1 MVERDRIR
9 EDIGMKR
16 EFSYRNLLRMAA
28 AYCAAYMGAAFISGQ
43 ETLQFYTAFGWWG
56 IVGMVL
62 VLSVLSYE
70 GLCLHT
76 TIYEHHL
83 SDPYQALDIL
93 CGPRVGKIFTAVA
106 LVLLVANLIS
116 MSAGS
121 GAVMVENYGLPNLLG
136 RCIVMGGAVLVV
148 WLGLDRIVEI
158 LGFVGPVT
166 IALLLF
172 VSIVSLAGALHP
184 LPEGMAMA
192 PEVVAFKGAHT
203 WQMSAVKYLGSAVL
217 LTLPLYM
224 IAGVRSLSRKEAQM
238 ASFTSLIPLV
248 AVWILVLCAQAGSIS
263 VVGTTEIPNVMLAR
277 LHTPFL
283 APVFGACILLGTF
296 CGMTIILWSLVRKVA
311 EEGTRK
317 YRVLTAS
324 IGAVVLVA
332 SGLLPFSRI
341 LNLTFS
347 VAFWIGFILLG
358 LMIAG
363 RIRMKRQGKEQT

>member
-1 MVERDRIR
+1 
-9 EDIGMKR
+9 MKR
-16 EFSYRNLLRMAA
+16 EFSFRNLLRMAA

-76 TIYEHHL
+76 AIYEHHL

-172 VSIVSLAGALHP
+172 VSIVSLVGALHP
-184 LPEGMAMA
+184 LPEDHHQRGDQERDRPHFRDGVHRHPGVGLDRRGRYALKSR
-192 PEVVAFKGAHT
+192 PC
-203 WQMSAVKYLGSAVL
+203 
-217 LTLPLYM
+217 LYS
-224 IAGVRSLSRKEAQM
+224 GEKRS
-238 ASFTSLIPLV
+238 
-248 AVWILVLCAQAGSIS
+248 
-263 VVGTTEIPNVMLAR
+263 ML
-277 LHTPFL
+277 
-283 APVFGACILLGTF
+283 
-296 CGMTIILWSLVRKVA
+296 
-311 EEGTRK
+311 
-317 YRVLTAS
+317 
-324 IGAVVLVA
+324 
-332 SGLLPFSRI
+332 
-341 LNLTFS
+341 
-347 VAFWIGFILLG
+347 
-358 LMIAG
+358 
-363 RIRMKRQGKEQT
+363 